1 MRHRHLHEENRK
13 SWNTATRAHNSHKK
27 DQAGFLRGGGST
39 LFPEELELLGS
50 IEGSKL
56 VHLQCNAGQDSLSL
70 AALGADV
77 TGVDISDEAIDF
89 ARKLS
94 NDSGIAANF
103 VRADVYDWLAEA
115 DPQSFDAVFCSY
127 GALCWLSDLE
137 VWAQGVAGVLRP
149 GGRFV
154 CIDFHPFSMVFDE
167 HFEIA
172 YPYFAG
178 GHPLTW
184 DDGVGDYVGM
194 AGDAL
199 APSGFVEGE
208 DKFQNPY
215 PVHEFQ
221 WGAAEVLRV
230 LIDTGMTIEVT
241 REYPYSNGAKLFE
254 DLVEIEGHRFTR
266 PEGKPNLPLMWS
278 VVARRQK

>member
-1 MRHRHLHEENRK
+1 MQNRHLHEENRK

-27 DQAGFLRGGGST
+27 DQAAFLRGGGST
-39 LFPEELELLGS
+39 LFPEEKVLLGS
-50 IEGSKL
+50 IDGSRL

-70 AALGADV
+70 AALGAEV

-94 NDSGIAANF
+94 IGSGIPTDFIRAN
-103 VRADVYDWLAEA
+103 VYDWFAETERH
-115 DPQSFDAVFCSY
+115 SFDVVFCSY
-127 GALCWLSDLE
+127 GALCWLSDLD
-137 VWAQGVAGVLRP
+137 VWARGVAKVLRL

-172 YPYFAG
+172 YPYFADG
-178 GHPLTW
+178 RPLTW
-184 DDGVGDYVGM
+184 DDGVGDYVGL
-194 AGDAL
+194 AGEAL

-208 DKFQNPY
+208 THYNNPH

-221 WGAAEVLRV
+221 WAVAEVFQS
-230 LIDTGMTIEVT
+230 LIDAGMTIEVT

-254 DLVEIEGHRFTR
+254 DLVEVEGRRFTR
-266 PEGKPNLPLMWS
+266 PEGKPNLPLMWG
-278 VVARRQK
+278 VVARKN

>member
-1 MRHRHLHEENRK
+1 MQNRHLHEENRK

-27 DQAGFLRGGGST
+27 DQAAFLRGGGST
-39 LFPEELELLGS
+39 LFPEEKVLLGS
-50 IEGSKL
+50 IDGSRL

-70 AALGADV
+70 AALGAEV

-94 NDSGIAANF
+94 IGSGIPTDFIRAN
-103 VRADVYDWLAEA
+103 VYDWFAETERH
-115 DPQSFDAVFCSY
+115 SFDVVFCSY
-127 GALCWLSDLE
+127 GALCWLSDLD
-137 VWAQGVAGVLRP
+137 VWARGVAKVLRL

-172 YPYFAG
+172 YPYFADG
-178 GHPLTW
+178 RPLTW

-194 AGDAL
+194 AGEAL

-208 DKFQNPY
+208 TQYNNPH

-221 WGAAEVLRV
+221 WAVAEVFQS
-230 LIDTGMTIEVT
+230 LIDAGMTIEVT

-254 DLVEIEGHRFTR
+254 DLVEVEGRRFTR
-266 PEGKPNLPLMWS
+266 PEGKPNLPLMWG
-278 VVARRQK
+278 VVARKN